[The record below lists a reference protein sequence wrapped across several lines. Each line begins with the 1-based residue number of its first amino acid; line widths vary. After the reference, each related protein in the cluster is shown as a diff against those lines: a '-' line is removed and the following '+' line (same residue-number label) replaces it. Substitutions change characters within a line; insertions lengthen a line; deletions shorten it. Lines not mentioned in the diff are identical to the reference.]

1 MAKEPIPTGRIRRT
15 AKVGGLI
22 GGQAAR
28 AAVTRAANLRRTPEQ
43 RAEALDKRYL
53 EAAMQMVEVLGNM
66 KGAAMKVGQVISFL
80 DVSAIPPEYRDVVQ
94 DALAQL
100 RNAAP
105 KVPFRDMR
113 RVIEDDLEQ
122 TVEEAFAEFDE
133 SAVAA
138 ASIGQ
143 VYRAR
148 LHDGRAVAVKVQY
161 PGAEQAVRTDMQNL
175 GLLLRAAKT
184 IAPGLD
190 GRAVA
195 GEIRERILDETDY
208 EAEAIA
214 HRAFAR
220 EWRGHPFVHV
230 PDVVTSLSRRRVI
243 VTEWVD
249 GRSFDEVKELPAE
262 NRDRVAEIIYRF
274 FIGSLYRHG
283 HFSADPHPG
292 NYLLMDDGRVAFI
305 DFGMNKKIPRD
316 LVEKERR
323 WVRAVIERDPERLRE
338 LLAELGYFERENE
351 QVTGEW
357 LLDHAWALG
366 GWWLEDRGDFQ
377 VTRELVTQVM
387 ANAAD
392 PRSEYWELMR
402 HETVPPDFV
411 MAQRMVGLVF
421 AVCAQLEATANWHR
435 ISREFIYGGPPATP
449 LGEAEAEFFEG
460 RAGAL
465 TAA

>member
-1 MAKEPIPTGRIRRT
+1 MAKDPIPTGRIRRT

-28 AAVTRAANLRRTPEQ
+28 SAVTRAANLRRSPEK
-43 RAEALDKRYL
+43 RAEALDRRYL
-53 EAAMQMVEVLGNM
+53 EAATQMVEVLGSM

-80 DVSAIPPEYRDVVQ
+80 DISAVPPEYRDVIQ

-105 KVPFRDMR
+105 EVPFKDMR
-113 RVIEDDLEQ
+113 RVLEQDLEQ
-122 TVEEAFAEFDE
+122 PIDDVFAEFDE
-133 SAVAA
+133 NAVAA

-148 LHDGRAVAVKVQY
+148 LHDGREVAVKVQY
-161 PGAEQAVRTDMQNL
+161 PGADQAVRADMQNL

-190 GRAVA
+190 GKAVA

-220 EWRGHPFVHV
+220 EWRGHPFIYV
-230 PDVVTSLSRRRVI
+230 PDVVTTLSRQRVI

-249 GRSFDEVKELPAE
+249 GRPFDEVKAGPRDE
-262 NRDRVAEIIYRF
+262 RDRLAEIIYRF

-305 DFGMNKKIPRD
+305 DFGMNKKIPRE
-316 LVEKERR
+316 LIAKERE
-323 WVRAVIERDPERLRE
+323 WLKAVIERDPDRLRQ
-338 LLAELGYFERENE
+338 LLAELGYFDPENE
-351 QVTGEW
+351 EVTGDW
-357 LLDHAWALG
+357 LLRHAWALG
-366 GWWLEDRGDFQ
+366 GWWLEDRGDFT

-387 ANAAD
+387 VDAAD

-421 AVCAQLEATANWHR
+421 AVCAQLEATANWHQ
-435 ISREFIYGGPPATP
+435 ISREFIYGDPPQTP
-449 LGEAEAEFFEG
+449 LGEAEAEFFER
-460 RAGAL
+460 RAGARP
-465 TAA
+465 AA

>member
-1 MAKEPIPTGRIRRT
+1 M
-15 AKVGGLI
+15 
-22 GGQAAR
+22 
-28 AAVTRAANLRRTPEQ
+28 
-43 RAEALDKRYL
+43 EA
-53 EAAMQMVEVLGNM
+53 
-66 KGAAMKVGQVISFL
+66 
-80 DVSAIPPEYRDVVQ
+80 
-94 DALAQL
+94 
-100 RNAAP
+100 
-105 KVPFRDMR
+105 
-113 RVIEDDLEQ
+113 DLEQ
-122 TVEEAFAEFDE
+122 SIDEVFSEFDE
-133 SAVAA
+133 NAMAA

-148 LHDGRAVAVKVQY
+148 LHDGRAVAVKIQY

-190 GRAVA
+190 GKAVA
-195 GEIRERILDETDY
+195 GEIRERILDECDY

-214 HRAFAR
+214 HRSFAR
-220 EWRGHPFVHV
+220 EWRGHPFIHV

-249 GRSFDEVKELPAE
+249 GRNFDEVKGLPKE
-262 NRDRVAEIIYRF
+262 ERDRFAETIYRF
-274 FIGSLYRHG
+274 FIGSLYRNG

-316 LVEKERR
+316 LIEKERT
-323 WVRAVIERDPERLRE
+323 WLKAVIERDPERLRE
-338 LLAELGYFERENE
+338 LLADLGYFDPANE
-351 QVTGEW
+351 KVTGEW

-366 GWWLEDRGDFQ
+366 GWWLEDRGEFT
-377 VTRELVTQVM
+377 VTRELVTAVM
-387 ANAAD
+387 TDAAD
-392 PRSEYWELMR
+392 PRSEYWELMK

-435 ISREFIYGGPPATP
+435 ISREFIYGDAPETP
-449 LGEAEAEFFEG
+449 LGEAEAKFFDG
-460 RAGAL
+460 RAGARP
-465 TAA
+465 AA

>member
-1 MAKEPIPTGRIRRT
+1 MAKEPIPTGRIKRT

-28 AAVTRAANLRRTPEQ
+28 AAVTRAANIARSDEKRS
-43 RAEALDKRYL
+43 EALDRRYL
-53 EAAMQMVEVLGNM
+53 EAAKQMVEVLGSM
-66 KGAAMKVGQVISFL
+66 RGAAMKVGQVISFL

-105 KVPFRDMR
+105 QVPFKDMR
-113 RVIEDDLEQ
+113 RVLEDDLEQ
-122 TVEEAFAEFDE
+122 PIGEAFAEFDE
-133 SAVAA
+133 DAVAA

-148 LHDGRAVAVKVQY
+148 LHDGREVAVKVQY
-161 PGAEQAVRTDMQNL
+161 PGADAAVRADMQNL

-190 GRAVA
+190 GKAVA

-208 EAEAIA
+208 EAEALA

-220 EWRGHPFVHV
+220 EWRGHPFIHV
-230 PDVVTSLSRRRVI
+230 PDVVTTLSRRRVI
-243 VTEWVD
+243 VTEWVQ
-249 GRSFDEVKELPAE
+249 GRSFDEVKTLPTAD
-262 NRDRVAEIIYRF
+262 RDRFAEIIYRF
-274 FIGSLYRHG
+274 FVGSLYRHG

-305 DFGMNKKIPRD
+305 DFGMNKKISRD
-316 LVEKERR
+316 LIEKERQ
-323 WVRAVIERDPERLRE
+323 WLRAVMERDPERLRT
-338 LLAELGYFERENE
+338 LLAELGYFDAGNE
-351 QVTGEW
+351 KVTGEW
-357 LLDHAWALG
+357 LLEHAWALG
-366 GWWLEDRGDFQ
+366 GWWLGDRGEFT
-377 VTRELVTQVM
+377 VSRELVTQVM
-387 ANAAD
+387 VDAAD

-402 HETVPPDFV
+402 EETVPPDFV

-421 AVCAQLEATANWHR
+421 AVLAQLEATANWHT
-435 ISREFIYGGPPATP
+435 IAREFIYDDPPATP
-449 LGEAEAEFFEG
+449 LGEQEAEFFAR
-460 RAGAL
+460 RAPARP
-465 TAA
+465 AA

>member
-28 AAVTRAANLRRTPEQ
+28 AAVTRAANIARSDEK
-43 RAEALDKRYL
+43 RADALDRRYL
-53 EAAMQMVEVLGNM
+53 AAAQQMVEVLGSM
-66 KGAAMKVGQVISFL
+66 RGAAMKVGQVISFL
-80 DVSAIPPEYRDVVQ
+80 DISAVPPEYRDVIQ

-100 RNAAP
+100 RNSAP
-105 KVPFRDMR
+105 QVPFADMR
-113 RVIEDDLEQ
+113 KVLEDDLEGPID
-122 TVEEAFAEFDE
+122 EHFAEFEED
-133 SAVAA
+133 AVAA

-161 PGAEQAVRTDMQNL
+161 PGADQAVRADMQNL
-175 GLLLRAAKT
+175 GLLLRAAKS

-190 GRAVA
+190 GKAVA

-208 EAEAIA
+208 EAEALA

-220 EWRGHPFVHV
+220 EWRGHPFIHV
-230 PDVVTSLSRRRVI
+230 PDVVTSLSRQRVI
-243 VTEWVD
+243 VTDWVE
-249 GRSFDEVKELPAE
+249 GRSFDEVKSLPAAE
-262 NRDRVAEIIYRF
+262 RDRFAETIYRF

-305 DFGMNKKIPRD
+305 DFGMNKKISRE

-323 WVRAVIERDPERLRE
+323 WVRAVIERDPDRLRE
-338 LLAELGYFERENE
+338 LLSELGYFDAGNE
-351 QVTGEW
+351 KVTGEW
-357 LLDHAWALG
+357 LLEHAWALG
-366 GWWLEDRGDFQ
+366 GWWLEDRGEYTVSRQ
-377 VTRELVTQVM
+377 LVTEVM

-402 HETVPPDFV
+402 EETIPPDFI

-435 ISREFIYGGPPATP
+435 IAREFIYGDPPATP
-449 LGEAEAEFFEG
+449 LGEAEAEFFNG

-465 TAA
+465 APA

>member
-1 MAKEPIPTGRIRRT
+1 M
-15 AKVGGLI
+15 
-22 GGQAAR
+22 
-28 AAVTRAANLRRTPEQ
+28 
-43 RAEALDKRYL
+43 L
-53 EAAMQMVEVLGNM
+53 EG
-66 KGAAMKVGQVISFL
+66 
-80 DVSAIPPEYRDVVQ
+80 
-94 DALAQL
+94 
-100 RNAAP
+100 
-105 KVPFRDMR
+105 
-113 RVIEDDLEQ
+113 DLEQ
-122 TVEEAFAEFDE
+122 PIDEAFAEFDE

-148 LHDGRAVAVKVQY
+148 LHDGRDVAVKVQY
-161 PGAEQAVRTDMQNL
+161 PGADTAVRADMQNI

-190 GRAVA
+190 GKAVA

-230 PDVVTSLSRRRVI
+230 PDVVTDLSRRRVI

-249 GRSFDEVKELPAE
+249 GRSFDEVKSLPTPE
-262 NRDRVAEIIYRF
+262 RDRFAEIIYRF
-274 FIGSLYRHG
+274 FIGSLYRTG

-305 DFGMNKKIPRD
+305 DFGMNKKISRE
-316 LVEKERR
+316 LVEKERA
-323 WVRAVIERDPERLRE
+323 WLRAVIERDPERLRG
-338 LLAELGYFERENE
+338 LLAELGYFDEGNE
-351 QVTGEW
+351 AVTGEW
-357 LLDHAWALG
+357 LLQHAWALG
-366 GWWLEDRGDFQ
+366 GWWLEDHGEYTI
-377 VTRELVTQVM
+377 TRDLVTQVM
-387 ANAAD
+387 VDAAD

-421 AVCAQLEATANWHR
+421 AVLAQLGATANWHT
-435 ISREFIYGGPPATP
+435 IAREFIYQDPPATA
-449 LGEAEAEFFEG
+449 LGEQEADFFAR
-460 RAGAL
+460 RAPARP
-465 TAA
+465 AA

>member
-22 GGQAAR
+22 GGQAAK
-28 AAVTRAANLRRTPEQ
+28 AAVTRAANVVRSQDRRH
-43 RAEALDKRYL
+43 EALDRRYI
-53 EAAMQMVEVLGNM
+53 EAAEQMVQVLGSM
-66 KGAAMKVGQVISFL
+66 RGAAMKVGQVISFL
-80 DVSAIPPEYRDVVQ
+80 DVSAVPPEYRDVVQ
-94 DALAQL
+94 EALAQL

-105 KVPFRDMR
+105 EVPFADMR
-113 RVIEDDLEQ
+113 KVLEQDLEQ
-122 TVEEAFAEFDE
+122 PIDEAFAEFGE
-133 SAVAA
+133 TAVAA

-148 LHDGRAVAVKVQY
+148 LHDGRDVAVKVQY
-161 PGAEQAVRTDMQNL
+161 PGAEQAVRADMQNL

-195 GEIRERILDETDY
+195 GEIRERILDECDY

-230 PDVVTSLSRRRVI
+230 PDVVTALSRRRVI

-249 GRSFDEVKELPAE
+249 GRSFDEVRQLDQPE
-262 NRDRVAEIIYRF
+262 RDRMAEVIYRF

-305 DFGMNKKIPRD
+305 DFGMNKKLPRE
-316 LVEKERR
+316 LVDKERR
-323 WVRAVIERDPERLRE
+323 WVAAVIERDPERLRE
-338 LLAELGYFERENE
+338 LLAELGYFDPGDE
-351 QVTGEW
+351 QVTGDW
-357 LLDHAWALG
+357 LLSHAWALG
-366 GWWLEDRGDFQ
+366 WWWLEDNGDFTI
-377 VTRELVTQVM
+377 TRELVTEVM
-387 ANAAD
+387 AQAAD

-402 HETVPPDFV
+402 RETVPSDFV
-411 MAQRMVGLVF
+411 FAQRMVGLVF
-421 AVCAQLEATANWHR
+421 AVLAQLEATNNWHR
-435 ISREFIYGGPPATP
+435 ISREFIYDDPPATP
-449 LGEAEAEFFEG
+449 LGEEEADFFAR
-460 RAGAL
+460 RAGARP
-465 TAA
+465 AA

>member
-28 AAVTRAANLRRTPEQ
+28 AAVTRAANVRRTPEQ

-66 KGAAMKVGQVISFL
+66 KGAAMKIGQVISFL

-105 KVPFRDMR
+105 KVPFQDMR
-113 RVIEDDLEQ
+113 RVLENDLEQ
-122 TVEEAFAEFDE
+122 SIDEAFAEFDE
-133 SAVAA
+133 NAIAA

-190 GRAVA
+190 GKAVA

-214 HRAFAR
+214 HRSFAR
-220 EWRGHPFVHV
+220 EWRGHPFIHV

-249 GRSFDEVKELPAE
+249 GRNFDEVKELPRE
-262 NRDRVAEIIYRF
+262 ERDRFAETIYRF
-274 FIGSLYRHG
+274 FIGSLYRNG

-316 LVEKERR
+316 LIEKERT
-323 WVRAVIERDPERLRE
+323 WLKAVIERDPERLRE
-338 LLAELGYFERENE
+338 LLAELGYFDPANE
-351 QVTGEW
+351 KVTGEW

-366 GWWLEDRGDFQ
+366 GWWLEDRGEFT
-377 VTRELVTQVM
+377 VTRELVTAVM
-387 ANAAD
+387 TDAAD
-392 PRSEYWELMR
+392 PRSEYWELMK

-435 ISREFIYGGPPATP
+435 ISREFIYGDVPETP
-449 LGEAEAEFFEG
+449 LGEAEAEFFNG
-460 RAGAL
+460 RAGARP
-465 TAA
+465 AA